1 MSDARTQRLPTL
13 EKEPQVAAGGTGG
26 GDLEQ
31 STSAAGYAPGG
42 EPHERGRVGRFWSA
56 RRVPAGVVALLGLAA
71 AGLLL
76 FDVVAVRT
84 GRTAMAWRRTLAD
97 ELATTH
103 VNAAVAVAG
112 AVVVALLGLW
122 LLLLALTPGR
132 RGLLPMHGEVPGV
145 RAGLERKAVHLVLRD
160 RAAQVPGVQ
169 ALRLAVGRRKVR
181 VRAEA
186 RFYRHLDEVRKDL
199 DSALGD
205 GIRELGLARP
215 PSLSVHVRRPK
226 KS

>member
-13 EKEPQVAAGGTGG
+13 EKEPQLKAGDAGG

-42 EPHERGRVGRFWSA
+42 GPEPAGRAGRFWST

-71 AGLLL
+71 SGLLL

-84 GRTAMAWRRTLAD
+84 GRRAMAWRRTVAD

-103 VNAAVAVAG
+103 VNSTVAVAG
-112 AVVVALLGLW
+112 AVVLALLGLW
-122 LLLLALTPGR
+122 LLVLAFTPGR
-132 RGLLPMHGEVPGV
+132 RGLLPMHREVPGV
-145 RAGLERKAVHLVLRD
+145 RAGLERQAVRLVLRD
-160 RAAQVPGVQ
+160 RAMQVPGVQ
-169 ALRLAVGRRKVR
+169 TLRLDVGRRKVR

-199 DSALGD
+199 DSVLGD